1 MVNDPYERI
10 DAQLNRA
17 EPRLARVF
25 RTAVDQLRAAL
36 DLELVA
42 VLLESGRVEELLDML
57 RDVAAQVGAASNVVF
72 VDAGRET
79 AEFLRTADVARIAF
93 DVVNIRAVQ
102 QMQVNQLE
110 LIRDFNE
117 QQREV
122 VRLVV
127 ADGIQQG
134 LGPREQAR
142 NFRSVVGL
150 NDRQASAV
158 LNYRRLLERVGNS
171 EYSRGQQREALTRAL
186 RDGRGDRSVEAAVRV
201 GRPLKPEQIDRM
213 VEAYHRRYIKYR
225 AEVIARTEALRS
237 VHQGNEEA
245 YQQAIELGQIDPA
258 QIEEKWNSARDRRVR
273 DSHRLLNGKT
283 KGLGGYW
290 QGLWGKLRFPG
301 DPEAP
306 ARETIQC
313 RCIVTRRIRD
323 LSDITP

>member
-171 EYSRGQQREALTRAL
+171 EYSRGPDPRVARRA
-186 RDGRGDRSVEAAVRV
+186 R
-201 GRPLKPEQIDRM
+201 
-213 VEAYHRRYIKYR
+213 
-225 AEVIARTEALRS
+225 
-237 VHQGNEEA
+237 
-245 YQQAIELGQIDPA
+245 
-258 QIEEKWNSARDRRVR
+258 
-273 DSHRLLNGKT
+273 
-283 KGLGGYW
+283 
-290 QGLWGKLRFPG
+290 
-301 DPEAP
+301 
-306 ARETIQC
+306 
-313 RCIVTRRIRD
+313 
-323 LSDITP
+323 